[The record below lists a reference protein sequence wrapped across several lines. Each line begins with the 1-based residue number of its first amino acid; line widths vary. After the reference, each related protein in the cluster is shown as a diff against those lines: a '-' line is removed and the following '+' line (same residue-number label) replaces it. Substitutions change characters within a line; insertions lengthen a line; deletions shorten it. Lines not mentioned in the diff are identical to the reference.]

1 MLNKANREI
10 PMNIPALEGR
20 EVYQGEFAV
29 EPKMHRAGRPVAKY
43 NKGGADKLLA
53 SIDEAI
59 EKTGLKDG
67 MTVSFHHHFR
77 NGDYVMKMVM
87 ERIQAKVLKTSP

>member
-10 PMNIPALEGR
+10 PMDLPALAGR

-29 EPKMHRAGRPVAKY
+29 EPKVRRAGRPVAKY
-43 NKGGADKLLA
+43 NQGGADKLLS

-59 EKTGLKDG
+59 EK
-67 MTVSFHHHFR
+67 
-77 NGDYVMKMVM
+77 
-87 ERIQAKVLKTSP
+87 QA